1 MTQIVEVV
9 LDIETTG
16 LSMKEGHK
24 IIEIGCVE
32 LIDRKKTGRTFH
44 HYINPQRQVDP
55 EARAVHGIKDEFL
68 KNKPV
73 FGQIANELREFIG
86 DAYVVAHNGLAFDI
100 PFLNNEFAMSKIAL
114 LPIDKVIDTLVLAR
128 KLYPG
133 SPASLDALCKKFG
146 VNLSDRITHGA
157 LVDALLL
164 TNVYTAIKAP
174 TQGKIFI
181 ANESK
186 KTYHHEVAMVR
197 LDSKRSVCLSIYE
210 ASMHEN
216 MLQKLSNP
224 LWTRLKEK

>member
-1 MTQIVEVV
+1 MIQIVEVV

-16 LSMKEGHK
+16 LSIKEGHR
-24 IIEIGCVE
+24 IIEVGCIE

-44 HYINPQRQVDP
+44 RYINPQRLVDP
-55 EARAVHGIKDEFL
+55 EARAVHGIKDDFL
-68 KNKPV
+68 RDKPL
-73 FGQIANELREFIG
+73 FGEIANELRDFIG
-86 DAYVVAHNGLAFDI
+86 DAYIIAHNGLGFDI
-100 PFLNNEFAMSKIAL
+100 PFLNHEFGTSGISL
-114 LPIDKVIDTLVLAR
+114 LPINKVIDTLVLAR

-146 VNLSDRITHGA
+146 VNLSDRIVHGA

-164 TNVYTAIKAP
+164 TNVYTTIKAP
-174 TQGKIFI
+174 TQGEIFI

-186 KTYHHEVAMVR
+186 ATYHHEVTMDR
-197 LDSKRSVCLSIYE
+197 FESKRSVYLSIDE

-224 LWTRLKEK
+224 LWKKLKEK